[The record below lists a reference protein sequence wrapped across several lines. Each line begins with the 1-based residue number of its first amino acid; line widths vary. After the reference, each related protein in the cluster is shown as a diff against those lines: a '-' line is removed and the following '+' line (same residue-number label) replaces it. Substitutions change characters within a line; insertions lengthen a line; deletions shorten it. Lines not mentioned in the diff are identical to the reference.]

1 MMFSFIH
8 AADIHL
14 DSPLRGLELS
24 EDAPLD
30 EIRGATRKAFDNL
43 VELAVQEKV
52 DFVLLAGDI
61 YDGDW
66 KDFNTGLF
74 FNKRMVRL
82 KEEGIKVFI
91 VSGNHDAASQVSKNL
106 RLPENVH
113 VFATRKPETHILND
127 IGVAIHGQSFAA
139 RSVTEDLS
147 SGYPQADD
155 EYFNIGLLHTALSG
169 REGHEPYAPCTV
181 SGLSARGYQYWA
193 LGHVHQREIVHEDP
207 WIIFPGNI
215 QGRHIRETGSKGCT
229 LVTVD
234 GGQVTRVTH
243 VPLDILRWQQCRI
256 DVTDC
261 RNVDEVYERVQ
272 HCLEKALAEGEG
284 RPVIARL
291 ELCGATPAH
300 QKIQAQSTHLA
311 EEFRNLALDLGG
323 QGLWLEKI
331 RFKTKEII
339 DIDAFI
345 QSDEAL
351 GSLVQ
356 SLLSLQLDPESL
368 FEIDPD
374 IDGFLTK
381 LPPEL
386 RSGDEPFDPVDP
398 GQWEEIRSDIKNLLI
413 ARLLES
419 GGVQ

>member
-1 MMFSFIH
+1 MFSFIH

-43 VELAVQEKV
+43 VDVAVQEKV
-52 DFVLLAGDI
+52 NFVLLAGDI

-82 KEEGIKVFI
+82 KEVGIKVFI
-91 VSGNHDAASQVSKNL
+91 VSGNHDAASQVSKSL
-106 RLPENVH
+106 RLPENVY
-113 VFATRKPETHILND
+113 VFASRKPETRILND

-147 SGYPQADD
+147 NSYPQANDA
-155 EYFNIGLLHTALSG
+155 YFNVGLLHTALSG

-181 SGLSARGYQYWA
+181 AGLIAKGYQYWA

-207 WIIFPGNI
+207 WIVFPGNI

-229 LVTVD
+229 LVTVAS
-234 GGQVTRVTH
+234 GRVTRVAH
-243 VPLDILRWQQCRI
+243 VPLDVLCWQQCRI
-256 DVTDC
+256 DVTDS
-261 RNVDEVYERVQ
+261 RNVDEIYERVQ
-272 HCLEKALAEGEG
+272 KHLENALAAGEG

-291 ELCGATPAH
+291 ELFGTTPSH
-300 QKIQAQSTHLA
+300 HKIQAQSAYLA

-331 RFKTKEII
+331 RFNTKEIL
-339 DIDAFI
+339 DLDAFI

-351 GSLVQ
+351 GSLIQ
-356 SLLSLQLDPESL
+356 SLMSLQLDPESL

-374 IDGFLTK
+374 IDGFLNK

-386 RSGDEPFDPVDP
+386 RSGDEPFDPADP
-398 GQWEEIRSDIKNLLI
+398 DQWEEIRSDIKNLLI

>member
-1 MMFSFIH
+1 MFSFIH

-43 VELAVQEKV
+43 VDLAIREKV

-74 FNKRMVRL
+74 FTKRMVKL
-82 KEEGIKVFI
+82 NEEGIKVFI
-91 VSGNHDAASQVSKNL
+91 VSGNHDAASQISKNL
-106 RLPENVH
+106 RLPENVL
-113 VFATRKPETHILND
+113 VFPTRKPETQILND
-127 IGVAIHGQSFAA
+127 IGVAIHGQSFAG

-147 SGYPQADD
+147 SRYPQATN

-181 SGLSARGYQYWA
+181 DGLKSKGYQYWA
-193 LGHVHQREIVHEDP
+193 LGHVHQREIVHKNP
-207 WIIFPGNI
+207 WIVFPGNI

-234 GGQVTRVTH
+234 GGLVTRVAQ
-243 VPLDILRWQQCRI
+243 VPLDVLSWQQCRI

-261 RNVDEVYERVQ
+261 RNLDEVYERVQ
-272 HCLEKALAEGEG
+272 KRLEEALAEGEG
-284 RPVIARL
+284 RPVVARL
-291 ELCGATPAH
+291 ELFGATPAH
-300 QKIQAQSTHLA
+300 HKIQTQSAHLA

-323 QGLWLEKI
+323 QNLWLEKV
-331 RFKTKEII
+331 RLKTKEII

-351 GSLVQ
+351 GRLIQ

-368 FEIDPD
+368 VEIDPD
-374 IDGFLTK
+374 IDGFLNK

-386 RSGDEPFDPVDP
+386 RSGDEPFDPADP
-398 GQWEEIRSDIKNLLI
+398 KQWEEIRSDIKNLLV

>member
-1 MMFSFIH
+1 MFSFIH

-24 EDAPLD
+24 EDAPLE

-52 DFVLLAGDI
+52 NFVLLAGDI

-91 VSGNHDAASQVSKNL
+91 VSGNHDAASQVSKSL
-106 RLPENVH
+106 RLPENVY
-113 VFATRKPETHILND
+113 VFASRKPETHILND

-147 SGYPQADD
+147 NSYPQAND

-181 SGLSARGYQYWA
+181 AGLTGKGYQYWA

-207 WIIFPGNI
+207 WIVFPGNI

-229 LVTVD
+229 LVAVAS
-234 GGQVTRVTH
+234 GRVTRVAH
-243 VPLDILRWQQCRI
+243 VPLDVLCWQQCRI

-272 HCLEKALAEGEG
+272 HRLEKALAAGEG

-291 ELCGATPAH
+291 ELFGATPAH
-300 QKIQAQSTHLA
+300 HKIQAQSAHLA

-323 QGLWLEKI
+323 QGLWLEKV
-331 RFKTKEII
+331 RFNTKEII

-351 GSLVQ
+351 GSLIQ
-356 SLLSLQLDPESL
+356 SLMSLQLDPESL
-368 FEIDPD
+368 FDIDPD
-374 IDGFLTK
+374 IDGFLNK

-398 GQWEEIRSDIKNLLI
+398 DQWEELRSDIKNLLI

-419 GGVQ
+419 GGAQ